1 MPRKK
6 DHKKYYLVKSKDKG
20 YNYGAF
26 PYSEEG
32 MKDALKYVRRLAG
45 GKENYVIEA
54 K

>member
-1 MPRKK
+1 MSRKK
-6 DHKKYYLVKSKDKG
+6 ENKKYYLVKSEDKG

-32 MKDALKYVRRLAG
+32 LLEAQKYIRKLSKSE
-45 GKENYVIEA
+45 GKYFIEA

>member
-6 DHKKYYLVKSKDKG
+6 ENKKYYLVKSREKN

-32 MKDALKYVRRLAG
+32 LKEARKYIRKLSDSQ
-45 GKENYVIEA
+45 EYFIEE